1 MSIQLQDRVI
11 GKGSFFFPPL
21 FVAAKEVEA
30 VFSEIVSKTNLMWK
44 ISWNYNIMIWI
55 FEKTTLKNG
64 FEIFYFIIILWGLC
78 HYFDVILK

>member
-1 MSIQLQDRVI
+1 MI
-11 GKGSFFFPPL
+11 GKGSFFFFFPL
-21 FVAAKEVEA
+21 IVVAKEVEA

-64 FEIFYFIIILWGLC
+64 FEIFYFIIILWGFC